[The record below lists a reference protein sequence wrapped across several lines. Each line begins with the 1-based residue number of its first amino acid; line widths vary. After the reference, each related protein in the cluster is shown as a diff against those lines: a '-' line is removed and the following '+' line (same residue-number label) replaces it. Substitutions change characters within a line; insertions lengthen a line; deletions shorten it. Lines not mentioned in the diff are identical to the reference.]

1 MSADEKNSKKEIIR
15 QKMIEHQS
23 EARVVRKIVLLITAT
38 IIILAAV
45 IGGGGYLYV
54 KSALEPVDPKSKETR
69 EVTIPI
75 GSSVT
80 GIAKELENSGVIK
93 NARIFKY
100 YVKFNNESGFMAGD
114 YKMTPAMT
122 IPEIIKSLKTGKVV
136 QRAKSKMTVP
146 EGKQLSE
153 IAAIMAKTTGQTEE
167 EVFAKLNDGEFIK
180 GMMGKYPDLLSEDI
194 LNEKIKYP
202 LEGYLYPATYP
213 IYKDNPTVEEL
224 VAVMLNKTR
233 SVLAPYKETLAEKKL
248 STHRLLTMASLIE
261 KEATEKADRHKI
273 SSVFY
278 NRIEKGMPLQTDP
291 TILYAQGKHKD
302 RVLYKDLEV
311 ESPYN
316 TYKYAGMPPGPI
328 ANAGH
333 MSIEAALNPEET
345 EFYYFLASK
354 DGVVHFS
361 KTLQEHNR
369 LKAKYITNNN

>member
-1 MSADEKNSKKEIIR
+1 MSADEKNAKKEIIR

-23 EARVVRKIVLLITAT
+23 EARVVRKIVLLITVT
-38 IIILAAV
+38 IIVLAGV
-45 IGGGGYLYV
+45 IGGGSYLYV
-54 KSALEPVDPKSKETR
+54 KSALKPVDPESKETR

-80 GIAKELENSGVIK
+80 GIANELEKSGVIK

-136 QRAKSKMTVP
+136 QRAKFKMAVP

-153 IAAIMAKTTGQTEE
+153 IAAIVAKATGQTEE
-167 EVFAKLNDGEFIK
+167 DVFAKLNDAEFIK
-180 GMMGKYPDLLSEDI
+180 GLMAKYPDLLTKDI
-194 LNEKIKYP
+194 LDKKVKHP

-213 IYKDNPTVEEL
+213 IYKDNPTVDEL
-224 VAVMLNKTR
+224 VVDMLNKTK
-233 SVLAPYKETLAEKKL
+233 SVLAPYNETMAEKKL
-248 STHRLLTMASLIE
+248 TPHQLLTMASLIE
-261 KEATEKADRHKI
+261 EEATEKADRHKI

-278 NRIEKGMPLQTDP
+278 NRIETGMPLQTDP
-291 TILYAQGKHKD
+291 TVLYALGKHKH

-316 TYKYAGMPPGPI
+316 TYKYAGLPPGPI
-328 ANAGH
+328 ANAGK
-333 MSIEAALNPEET
+333 MSIEAALNPDET
-345 EFYYFLASK
+345 KYYYFLASK
-354 DGVVHFS
+354 DGEVHFS

-369 LKAKYITNNN
+369 LKAKYITNNK